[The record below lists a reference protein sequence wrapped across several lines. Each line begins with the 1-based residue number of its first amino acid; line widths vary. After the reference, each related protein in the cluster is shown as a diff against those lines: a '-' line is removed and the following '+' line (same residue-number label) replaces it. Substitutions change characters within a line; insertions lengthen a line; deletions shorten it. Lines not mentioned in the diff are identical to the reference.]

1 MAALTQP
8 SSVDMTTEAMLG
20 SISPTMIRTG
30 RSPLTTAASTK
41 SVPHRLMAWAR
52 RTRAAPAQPVTT
64 RTMRVLPHPGGM

>member
-20 SISPTMIRTG
+20 SISPTMIRAG

-41 SVPHRLMAWAR
+41 SVTRRLMAWER